1 MDFSASPATGSLF
14 AVNSQTGTVSA
25 PATLTPAVFN
35 LVYDTAAGAL
45 YGVAGG
51 LPQSFVKIDP
61 STGAE
66 TPIGGFTFAGV
77 ASAATIDS
85 ASHTVYLVQTET
97 LAGGEKASQIVTIYA
112 QTGAGAAGPTMA
124 QAVWAIAFLAP
135 PITPDSI
142 QTDVSD
148 ALTTGAID
156 NSGVASSL
164 LAKLSAAAGA
174 RSRGQCL
181 TAADVYASFIN
192 DLTAQRG
199 KHVAAATA
207 AKLTAEAQFLIANC
221 P

>member
-35 LVYDTAAGAL
+35 VVSDTAAGAL

-51 LPQSFVKIDP
+51 LPQSFVKVDP

-124 QAVWAIAFLAP
+124 QTRLAISFLAP
-135 PITPDSI
+135 PITPGSI
-142 QTDVSD
+142 QTHVTH
-148 ALTTGAID
+148 ALPTRAI
-156 NSGVASSL
+156 
-164 LAKLSAAAGA
+164 AKTREATSPPSQPHTPA
-174 RSRGQCL
+174 R
-181 TAADVYASFIN
+181 A
-192 DLTAQRG
+192 
-199 KHVAAATA
+199 
-207 AKLTAEAQFLIANC
+207 